1 MDHMKSVEIAVMTPA
16 REAEGM
22 MDEVFSQA
30 APKGRFT
37 KSVMNALA
45 SAYRDAQ
52 KAMGFPEQEMYPD
65 FDADVTEFPA
75 EFVRGLAMLASAAE
89 DYGKPGL
96 IELDGI
102 AADEDVARLAAT
114 IQSLMADKEFI
125 AFLGS
130 PMDEMGETTYEDTDE
145 EKSPE
150 GDEMEEMFSSRA

>member
-1 MDHMKSVEIAVMTPA
+1 MDDMKSVEIAVMTPA

-75 EFVRGLAMLASAAE
+75 EFVRGLAMLSSAAE

-102 AADEDVARLAAT
+102 TADEDVARLAAT
-114 IQSLMADKEFI
+114 IQSLMADQEFI

-130 PMDEMGETTYEDTDE
+130 PMDDTDDYTDE
-145 EKSPE
+145 EEMEESPE

>member
-1 MDHMKSVEIAVMTPA
+1 MDDMKSVEIAVMTPA

-75 EFVRGLAMLASAAE
+75 EFVRGLAMLSSAAE

-102 AADEDVARLAAT
+102 TADEDVARLAAT
-114 IQSLMADKEFI
+114 IQSLMADQEFI

-130 PMDEMGETTYEDTDE
+130 PMDDTDGYTDEEEMGE
-145 EKSPE
+145 SPE
-150 GDEMEEMFSSRA
+150 GGEMEEMFSSRA